1 MVQILLVEFCEPKP
15 PNVGFRKKK
24 KKKDLLHRKIK
35 VVHVPPGTIT
45 SSHAIDS
52 TGNSFLF
59 GSCPASVH
67 LKVDATLL
75 KADSCIDVATFV
87 VGNGFI

>member
-15 PNVGFRKKK
+15 PNVGFH
-24 KKKDLLHRKIK
+24 KKKDLLHCKIK
-35 VVHVPPGTIT
+35 VVHVPPSTIT
-45 SSHAIDS
+45 PFHAIDS

-59 GSCPASVH
+59 GSCLASVH

-75 KADSCIDVATFV
+75 KADSCVDVATFV